1 LNIEA
6 KLILSNDMSVG
17 VKFISFVLGGAL
29 LIYGVM
35 LLLVTTVPSLSAAQ
49 ILPQY
54 PIILIIW
61 IGICLVATVV
71 WRKKG

>member
-1 LNIEA
+1 
-6 KLILSNDMSVG
+6 MSMKIIAV
-17 VKFISFVLGGAL
+17 VLGGAL

-54 PIILIIW
+54 PTIVVIW
-61 IGICLVATVV
+61 IGVCLLTIAI
-71 WRKKG
+71 WRKKDRN